1 MTPTRLRECLTA
13 LDWTQRGLA
22 RLLGRQEGTVR
33 QWARGAV
40 QIPEDVSAWL
50 EKLATYHAKHPP
62 PPTNPIAS
70 PTPPRPPRNTP
81 STT

>member
-22 RLLGRQEGTVR
+22 RLLDRPEGTVR

-40 QIPEDVSAWL
+40 QIPADVAVWL
-50 EKLATYHAKHPP
+50 DKLARHHERNPP
-62 PPTNPIAS
+62 PE
-70 PTPPRPPRNTP
+70 RNH
-81 STT
+81 

>member
-1 MTPTRLRECLTA
+1 MGDGFLMTPTRLRDCLTA

-50 EKLATYHAKHPP
+50 EKLAMYHAKHPP
-62 PPTNPIAS
+62 PSRLSGDT
-70 PTPPRPPRNTP
+70 
-81 STT
+81 